1 MRRMQR
7 FSEIPKL
14 FHENEN
20 FEKISTSPKCQE
32 KAHDPVGVV
41 KVAAEGE
48 ARPLPLPEA
57 EACYSQRAMLKGSS
71 AEQLRP

>member
-1 MRRMQR
+1 MEM
-7 FSEIPKL
+7 S
-14 FHENEN
+14 N
-20 FEKISTSPKCQE
+20 FEKISTSPKFQE

-41 KVAAEGE
+41 RAAAEGA

-57 EACYSQRAMLKGSS
+57 EACYSQRAVLKGSS